1 MGLHHMYNV
10 IEAGML
16 SSSGVNFWMP
26 IASAANFAQFGA
38 CLAVALKV
46 HNEKTKSVALPS
58 SLSASLGITEPAIFG
73 VNFRYMKPFVCG
85 MIGGACGA
93 LFAAG
98 PWAHGTN
105 MEGEVVKF
113 GATVYGVT
121 GIPGIPAVNNIPFYL
136 IELVIAAGVAFALT
150 WIVWKEETPETASAS
165 GGSAPAAAPAAPT
178 IETEPGVI
186 YSPVEGVAIPREE
199 IPDPTFAS
207 GVLGDGVGINPANGI
222 VVAPCDG
229 EISSVAE
236 SKHAIGISSPDGMEM
251 LIHVGVDTVAMN
263 GTGFEPQVKEGDQVK
278 AGQVLL
284 KFSKEEIK
292 KAGHPDTVVTLLTNS
307 EDYEGFKVVKTG
319 EVKQLDK
326 IFTTK

>member
-1 MGLHHMYNV
+1 
-10 IEAGML
+10 
-16 SSSGVNFWMP
+16 
-26 IASAANFAQFGA
+26 
-38 CLAVALKV
+38 
-46 HNEKTKSVALPS
+46 
-58 SLSASLGITEPAIFG
+58 
-73 VNFRYMKPFVCG
+73 
-85 MIGGACGA
+85 
-93 LFAAG
+93 
-98 PWAHGTN
+98 
-105 MEGEVVKF
+105 
-113 GATVYGVT
+113 
-121 GIPGIPAVNNIPFYL
+121 
-136 IELVIAAGVAFALT
+136 
-150 WIVWKEETPETASAS
+150 
-165 GGSAPAAAPAAPT
+165 
-178 IETEPGVI
+178 
-186 YSPVEGVAIPREE
+186 VEGTAIPREE